1 MRKYKTYRIDGKRCK
16 KPTIGEL
23 EKLMDKHGWDNVRI
37 LQNGHIETGPF
48 RAEIRRPVLPAK
60 AKVMPMPK
68 FIEGQIEDAFQRFWI
83 QQQGGQTYYS
93 SFVAGYKAGWNRLR
107 RYMARGK

>member
-1 MRKYKTYRIDGKRCK
+1 MRKYQCGKPLAYPCPYREGKDCGAGDIDCHYH
-16 KPTIGEL
+16 E
-23 EKLMDKHGWDNVRI
+23 E
-37 LQNGHIETGPF
+37 
-48 RAEIRRPVLPAK
+48 RRPVLPAK